1 MVTEQQFSKL
11 YKEYYD
17 RSFRFVSLYVHNDLA
32 AEDIVSESLIKLWET
47 LRTEKIQNT
56 LAFLI
61 TILKNKS
68 LDYLR
73 SESRKGKMQEK
84 LTDWH
89 ERALAIRID
98 NLEACNP
105 NAMFSDEIKQI
116 LYKTLETLPPQT
128 RQIFILSR
136 IQQKSGKEIAETL
149 NLTVKGVDYHIAKA
163 LKVLR
168 VSLKDYLSLLFVIDS
183 GSPFDF
189 F

>member
-1 MVTEQQFSKL
+1 MFTEQQFSKL
-11 YKEYYD
+11 YQEYYD

-47 LRTEKIQNT
+47 LRTEKIQNP

-68 LDYLR
+68 LDHLR
-73 SESRKGKMQEK
+73 SESRKGAMQEN
-84 LTDWH
+84 LVDWH

-105 NAMFSDEIKQI
+105 DAMFSNEIKRI
-116 LYKTLETLPPQT
+116 LHKTLETLPSQT
-128 RQIFILSR
+128 RRIFILSR
-136 IQQKSGKEIAETL
+136 IQQKSGKEIAEML

-168 VSLKDYLSLLFVIDS
+168 ITLKDYLPLLLLIRS
-183 GSPFDF
+183 GYF
-189 F
+189 FGFF